1 MSSFSYGLGLLI
13 LLFGFSVAWLAVAVF
28 VSNEM
33 AGLMGLLVI
42 LFWFAVFMPVLVVRE
57 AMWRAKQGALIRKYR
72 EMQEQGTLVGD
83 GSGTSVMTVDAAG
96 PGAHLPQM
104 ALQQD
109 YAPWAEASDPY
120 QRPHQGQFK
129 RGLILLAAGCIMLI
143 GASSSTVR
151 DAIYSLA
158 ETLQP
163 PAINWAQVVAGE
175 DDDALALRSAA
186 RVALFREN
194 ACGRILS
201 GRVVRAPDLVYE
213 FVCAGSAVDKGG
225 FGAYATWVV
234 PEELGRK
241 GLSAFTS
248 FFRPRLRVEQAEVAC
263 NKALLALLAS
273 MGRKMQLA
281 PAQAGGVAQTSMVLK
296 ANYPYSDYMRLISLT
311 SLITESGQNATVRS
325 NCWVSGD
332 GQASVRLLKPPAK

>member
-57 AMWRAKQGALIRKYR
+57 AVWRAKQGALIRKYR
-72 EMQEQGTLVGD
+72 EMQAQGTLVGD
-83 GSGTSVMTVDAAG
+83 GSGTSVMMASQMQGAG
-96 PGAHLPQM
+96 HLPQM

-109 YAPWAEASDPY
+109 YAPWAENTDPY
-120 QRPHQGQFK
+120 KRPHEGQFT
-129 RGLILLAAGCIMLI
+129 RSLILLAAGCIMLI
-143 GASSSTVR
+143 GASSATVR

-158 ETLQP
+158 ESFQP
-163 PAINWAQVVAGE
+163 PAINWDQVVAGE
-175 DDDALALRSAA
+175 EDDALALRSAA

-201 GRVVRAPDLVYE
+201 GQVVRAPDVVYE

-225 FGAYATWVV
+225 FGSYAAWVV
-234 PEELGRK
+234 PAELERK

-248 FFRPRLRVEQAEVAC
+248 VFKQGLRVEQAEAAC
-263 NKALLALLAS
+263 DKALVELLGRMGRTMRLAPKQLAAGAPTSLAL
-273 MGRKMQLA
+273 
-281 PAQAGGVAQTSMVLK
+281 K
-296 ANYPYSDYMRLISLT
+296 AKYPYADHMRLISVT
-311 SLITESGQNATVRS
+311 NLITESGQNAIVRS
-325 NCWVSGD
+325 NCWVGSD
-332 GQASVRLLKPPAK
+332 GQASVRLLKAPTK

>member
-42 LFWFAVFMPVLVVRE
+42 LFWVAVFMPVLVVRE

-83 GSGTSVMTVDAAG
+83 GSGTSVMTVDAATHG
-96 PGAHLPQM
+96 SHVPQL
-104 ALQQD
+104 ALQHD
-109 YAPWAEASDPY
+109 YAPWAETSDPY
-120 QRPHQGQFK
+120 KRPHQGQFK

-158 ETLQP
+158 ESFQP
-163 PAINWAQVVAGE
+163 PAINWEQVVAGE

-201 GRVVRAPDLVYE
+201 GRVVRAPDIVYE

-225 FGAYATWVV
+225 FGSYTAWVA
-234 PEELGRK
+234 PQELERK

-248 FFRPRLRVEQAEVAC
+248 FFKPRLRVEQAEAAC
-263 NKALLALLAS
+263 NKALIEVLAG
-273 MGRKMQLA
+273 MGRKMRIA
-281 PAQAGGVAQTSMVLK
+281 PPQNGVPVQSSMVLK
-296 ANYPYSDYMRLISLT
+296 ANYPYSDYMRLISVT
-311 SLITESGQNATVRS
+311 NLITETGQKATVRS
-325 NCWVSGD
+325 NCWVSGN
-332 GQASVRLLKPPAK
+332 GQASVRLLKASAK